1 MKCKHLVHIT
11 GWLDFFDVSISA
23 TTSWDSNTTT
33 SYKHHKIPALP
44 PALCHAPLSLE
55 KPLRSCQVQR
65 DVPRSRGGNLG
76 NGHWSN
82 SQRHRHLSLLLY
94 TSDPQKMIS
103 NNPGPIVA
111 HSTPSPTLRR
121 GTWRKRKKTLSS
133 CNFCK
138 KKQRQVPLLQ
148 FWRRKCQKSPTPINT
163 MSFWGLPTWD
173 FWISDLRY
181 PAYHHAPLDPKL
193 WWFFGS
199 VHSPQPETL
208 PPSHPQK

>member
-1 MKCKHLVHIT
+1 MQT
-11 GWLDFFDVSISA
+11 FGSYNWLAGF
-23 TTSWDSNTTT
+23 
-33 SYKHHKIPALP
+33 
-44 PALCHAPLSLE
+44 
-55 KPLRSCQVQR
+55 LRCIY
-65 DVPRSRGGNLG
+65 LG
-76 NGHWSN
+76 NNILGKQHNNKPQTPQNPGTSACVMSRTSFTWKTTAQLPSPTGRPKVTWWEPR
-82 SQRHRHLSLLLY
+82 QRPLKQLTAASTSVSPA

-138 KKQRQVPLLQ
+138 KEQRQVPLLQ
-148 FWRRKCQKSPTPINT
+148 FWRRICQKSPTPINT